1 MEGRTQFYD
10 PDLLAHLDP
19 VSHVSESVK
28 IIRTNIEFS
37 SIDKPLKTIAVT
49 STSQSE
55 GKTSI
60 IANLAITYAQVG
72 RRVLLIDSDLRR
84 PMVHRLFGVSNR
96 RGLTNV
102 LVSGREYKEFVQET
116 LTENLYVLT
125 SGPIPP
131 NPAEILMTTAFG
143 NFIETVRQDFDMV
156 FFDAPPIAVV
166 TDAAIISTKVD
177 GIVYI
182 VKSGDVDR
190 KQLQHASALLKQVK
204 ANVIGYILNGVKED
218 SENYYYYYSS
228 HYRYAAPPN
237 DDQKKGKKKGKK
249 TQPDNP
255 FYLNRKP
262 ARRRQPPPQLRAPV
276 LPELL
281 TEEEKANK
289 IESINRGIASEDD

>member
-1 MEGRTQFYD
+1 METRTQFYD

-19 VSHVSESVK
+19 VSHVSESIK

-55 GKTSI
+55 GKTSVI
-60 IANLAITYAQVG
+60 CNLAITYAQVG

-84 PMVHRLFGVSNR
+84 PMIHRLFGVSNR
-96 RGLTNV
+96 RGLTNA
-102 LVSGREYKEFVQET
+102 LVSGRDYKEFVQET
-116 LTENLYVLT
+116 LTENLQILT
-125 SGPIPP
+125 AGPIPP
-131 NPAEILMTTAFG
+131 NPAEILMTTAFSH
-143 NFIETVRQDFDMV
+143 FIEIVKQDYDMV

-182 VKSGDVDR
+182 VKTGEVDR
-190 KQLQHASALLKQVK
+190 KQLQHAAALLKQVK
-204 ANVIGYILNGVKED
+204 ANVIGYVLNGVKED
-218 SENYYYYYSS
+218 SENYYYYYSA
-228 HYRYAAPPN
+228 HYRYAAAPAEEP
-237 DDQKKGKKKGKK
+237 KKGRKKNKK

-255 FYLNRKP
+255 FYSSHKPSRK
-262 ARRRQPPPQLRAPV
+262 RQPPPQLRKPV
-276 LPELL
+276 LPDLL
-281 TEEEKANK
+281 TDEEKANK